1 MPTELEALF
10 DHRGIQPVVSHTLMV
25 PTSCRVLRFNMDGAS
40 RVKLSPAG
48 AGGVLCNG
56 KGDFLIIFSKPI
68 DVCDSIEAEVLAILE
83 ALRLYSRYCNEVLI
97 VESDSSNVISWVSNR
112 NVPLWKFQI
121 FFNESERYL
130 LLSLMLF
137 YAMRLDLLTLS
148 HII

>member
-1 MPTELEALF
+1 
-10 DHRGIQPVVSHTLMV
+10 
-25 PTSCRVLRFNMDGAS
+25 MDGAS

-48 AGGVLCNG
+48 VGGVLRNG

-68 DVCDSIEAEVLAILE
+68 DVCDSLEAEVLAILE
-83 ALRLYSRYCNEVLI
+83 ALRLYSRYCNVVLI
-97 VESDSSNVISWVSNR
+97 VEKRLFQCHLIGVQPKCSPLEIS
-112 NVPLWKFQI
+112 I
-121 FFNESERYL
+121 FFNESESYL